1 MRKSTI
7 IFGPPGTGK
16 TFRLLEILE
25 EKLHD
30 KVEPRDICFITFTR
44 RGTAEAKT
52 RAWKKFGFVP
62 EDMNL
67 WRTIHSLAFRQ
78 MHLRTSMMIQLS
90 DYEEFGELAKIH
102 IKGTDPYEEAF
113 IPGIPQGNRILFI
126 ENLSRLKEEPLKK
139 TYEDFD
145 DAEITWSEV
154 EDVAK
159 QYANFKKYRGI
170 MDFTDV
176 LERFSS
182 AYYINRFPEVESLI
196 IDEAQDLSSLQWT
209 IINKL
214 SNRVGEIYVAGDD
227 DQAIYEWA
235 GADVSQ
241 FQNFPG
247 DCEVLSQSYRL
258 PRKLVELGNSI
269 VRPIAERHHKEFKAR
284 PVEGSINWII
294 DEEEVDL
301 SLGTWLLLARNDYH
315 LRRYKQLC
323 EAWEITPGRRV
334 RISTIHGAKGAEA
347 DNVLLTSDMSRRCY
361 EQMAGGGRGEDAER
375 RVWYVGVTRTRNEI
389 NILRPR
395 TRYYFD
401 EVI

>member
-1 MRKSTI
+1 MRESKL

-25 EKLHD
+25 DKLE
-30 KVEPRDICFITFTR
+30 KVEPKDICFITFTR

-78 MHLRTSMMIQLS
+78 MHLRSTMMIQLS
-90 DYEEFGELAKIH
+90 DYEEFGDAVNIH

-113 IPGIPQGNRILFI
+113 IPGLPQGNRMLFI
-126 ENLSRLKEEPLKK
+126 ENLSRIKEEPLKK
-139 TYEDFD
+139 TYEDFED
-145 DAEITWSEV
+145 DEIHWSEL
-154 EDVAK
+154 ETVAK
-159 QYANFKKYRGI
+159 KYKEFKSYRGLL
-170 MDFTDV
+170 DFTDV
-176 LERFSS
+176 LEKFSS
-182 AYYINRFPEVESLI
+182 DNYIRKFPKINTLI

-214 SNRVGEIYVAGDD
+214 ATRTEVIYAAGDD

-235 GADVSQ
+235 GADVHQ

-247 DCEVLSQSYRL
+247 DREILQQSYRL
-258 PRKLVELGNSI
+258 PPEHVRLGDSVISRVQN
-269 VRPIAERHHKEFKAR
+269 RQHKPFKGR
-284 PVEGSINWII
+284 DTRGFINWIV

-301 SLGTWLLLARNDYH
+301 SSGTWLLLARNDYH
-315 LRRYKQLC
+315 LRRYKSLC
-323 EAWEITPGRRV
+323 EMWEISPGKRV

-347 DNVLLTSDMSRRCY
+347 DNVLLTTDMSRRCF
-361 EQMAGGGRGEDAER
+361 EAWDTKPDPET
-375 RVWYVGVTRTRNEI
+375 RVWYVGLTRSRNEI

-395 TRYYFD
+395 SRYYY
-401 EVI
+401 EI

>member
-52 RAWKKFGFVP
+52 RAWRKFGFVP

-139 TYEDFD
+139 TYEDFN
-145 DAEITWSEV
+145 DAEITWREV
-154 EDVAK
+154 EDVSK
-159 QYANFKKYRGI
+159 QYTKFKKYRGI

-182 AYYINRFPEVESLI
+182 DHYINRFPKVESLI

-209 IINKL
+209 IIHKL
-214 SNRVGEIYVAGDD
+214 SNRIGEIYVAGDD

-235 GADVSQ
+235 GADVHQ

-247 DCEVLSQSYRL
+247 DREILSQSYRL
-258 PRKLVELGNSI
+258 PRKLVELGNQI
-269 VRPIAERHHKEFKAR
+269 IKPVTGRQPKKFKGR
-284 PVEGSINWII
+284 PVEGILNWII

-301 SLGTWLLLARNDYH
+301 SSGTWLLLARNDYH

-323 EAWEITPGRRV
+323 ESWEITPGRRV

-347 DNVLLTSDMSRRCY
+347 DNVLLTTDMSRRCF
-361 EQMAGGGRGEDAER
+361 EESFTNPDAER

>member
-1 MRKSTI
+1 MRKSTV

-16 TFRLLEILE
+16 TFRLLDILE
-25 EKLHD
+25 EKLRQ
-30 KVEPRDICFITFTR
+30 KVEPKDICFITFTR

-52 RAWKKFGFVP
+52 RAWKKFGFGP

-78 MHLRTSMMIQLS
+78 MQLRTTMMIQLS
-90 DYEEFGELAKIH
+90 DYEEFGEIAKIH

-113 IPGIPQGNRILFI
+113 IPGIPQGNRILFT

-139 TYEDFD
+139 TYEDLND
-145 DAEITWSEV
+145 SELYWDEV
-154 EDVAK
+154 ERVSKLYKEFK
-159 QYANFKKYRGI
+159 QYRGL

-176 LERFSS
+176 LERFTSDH
-182 AYYINRFPEVESLI
+182 YIDKFPEVESLI

-214 SNRVGEIYVAGDD
+214 SKRVGEIYVAGDD

-235 GADVSQ
+235 GADVHQ

-247 DCEVLSQSYRL
+247 DREVLSQSYRL
-258 PRKLVELGNSI
+258 PRKLVELGNQIAGSI
-269 VRPIAERHHKEFKAR
+269 QDRQPKQFKAR
-284 PVEGSINWII
+284 SCEGSINWIV

-301 SLGTWLLLARNDYH
+301 SCGTWLLLARNDYH

-323 EAWEITPGRRV
+323 EAWEITPGKRV

-347 DNVLLTSDMSRRCY
+347 DNVLLTTDMSRRCW
-361 EQMAGGGRGEDAER
+361 DAYKESPDSER
-375 RVWYVGVTRTRNEI
+375 RVWYVGITRTRNEI

>member
-139 TYEDFD
+139 TYED
-145 DAEITWSEV
+145 V
-154 EDVAK
+154 
-159 QYANFKKYRGI
+159 N
-170 MDFTDV
+170 
-176 LERFSS
+176 
-182 AYYINRFPEVESLI
+182 
-196 IDEAQDLSSLQWT
+196 DL
-209 IINKL
+209 
-214 SNRVGEIYVAGDD
+214 
-227 DQAIYEWA
+227 
-235 GADVSQ
+235 
-241 FQNFPG
+241 
-247 DCEVLSQSYRL
+247 
-258 PRKLVELGNSI
+258 
-269 VRPIAERHHKEFKAR
+269 
-284 PVEGSINWII
+284 
-294 DEEEVDL
+294 DL
-301 SLGTWLLLARNDYH
+301 HWD
-315 LRRYKQLC
+315 
-323 EAWEITPGRRV
+323 
-334 RISTIHGAKGAEA
+334 
-347 DNVLLTSDMSRRCY
+347 
-361 EQMAGGGRGEDAER
+361 
-375 RVWYVGVTRTRNEI
+375 
-389 NILRPR
+389 
-395 TRYYFD
+395 
-401 EVI
+401 